1 MDVAAQ
7 KPWPEAETSG
17 AQSPIEIEKFLRSE
31 IIRRQVT
38 LIGELDLVEPTTYAG
53 INWSLLDLANY
64 LVSKPI
70 IRSTLTNTS
79 TWSNGIWPYPATLA
93 IWSVGHAQTEKD
105 GNKLWELLEDYS
117 TSQKSKLAEL
127 FYQAVSSLGLEMFEG
142 ELENAQKYV
151 QLARIHAMIPDFAI
165 ERYAEIINRG
175 VKFNRPKIQ
184 ILNEITTDTTISKGV
199 QRLFSGNPTIGL
211 DLIERSFNFLA
222 YGYQIDLPDR
232 IKTKLSSTTSLKKNP
247 RKARN
252 FPQILF
258 VEWERNLEIRGATG
272 WRIEDQNGNEMNHQ
286 SLKPN
291 RVFVSS
297 ENSEKIEIFNPDNG
311 YFIFDLDG
319 NLTDGRYLPSEGG
332 FLIWNRKVE
341 LLSEIPHIEPGYI
354 SGADWNDWQYSY
366 FQDVAH
372 LEVKIENG
380 IIRTLFQKKSL
391 SVKLSPVTHL
401 VDINRD
407 QVFSEYPVLEER
419 QFLKITDNLTEE
431 QWSLEGELGP
441 IIRGQGGSVDLNM
454 SAGLG
459 KTKICRG
466 LIIPGIVVRGLETSL
481 KLREKRKVSIKF
493 RDNWKVTY
501 PPEFVGQSQAD
512 LVVYGDPE
520 SEVPMIKVL
529 DPTGIE
535 HFIGLEIPIL
545 SWSVEYRDRE
555 NEMVASHLEHKIEDR
570 RKIQALILHEID
582 EYVPILKVGEVSK
595 SGRQRGR
602 DVRYDLRFLQ
612 DDNRDESTEISI
624 TWNHES
630 LELVSFRKIPTKK
643 SLIIKDFKDLLDA
656 SIKADIISLESWN
669 EYKSTKIA
677 ESKLLK
683 ARRRNRRGIHQ

>member
-127 FYQAVSSLGLEMFEG
+127 FYQAVSNLGLEIFEG

-184 ILNEITTDTTISKGV
+184 MFNEITTDTTISKGV

-232 IKTKLSSTTSLKKNP
+232 IKSKLSSTTSLKKNP

-291 RVFVSS
+291 RIFVSS
-297 ENSEKIEIFNPDNG
+297 ENSEKIEIFNPNNG

-341 LLSEIPHIEPGYI
+341 ILSEIPHLEPGYI
-354 SGADWNDWQYSY
+354 SGSEWNDWQYSY

-380 IIRTLFQKKSL
+380 IIRTLFQRKSL

-401 VDINRD
+401 VDSNRD
-407 QVFSEYPVLEER
+407 QVFSEYPELEER
-419 QFLKITDNLTEE
+419 QFLKITDNLTKE
-431 QWSLEGELGP
+431 QWSLDGEIGP
-441 IIRGQGGSVDLNM
+441 IIRGQGGAVDLNI

-459 KTKICRG
+459 KSKICRG
-466 LIIPGIVVRGLETSL
+466 LVIPGVEVRGLETSL
-481 KLREKRKVSIKF
+481 KLHEKRKVSIKF
-493 RDNWKVTY
+493 IQSWKITF
-501 PPEFVGQSQAD
+501 PSEFAGRSEID
-512 LVVYGDPE
+512 LDIIGDPE
-520 SEVPMIKVL
+520 SEVPMVKVVE
-529 DPTGIE
+529 PTGIE
-535 HFIGLEIPIL
+535 HFIGVEIPIL
-545 SWSVEYRDRE
+545 AWSIEYKDRE

-570 RKIQALILHEID
+570 RKIQALILHEVG
-582 EYVPILKVGEVSK
+582 EYVPILKVGEVFK
-595 SGRQRGR
+595 LGRQRGR

-612 DDNRDESTEISI
+612 DDNSDDGTVISI
-624 TWNHES
+624 MWSHES
-630 LELVSFRKIPTKK
+630 LELLSFRKIPTKK

-656 SIKADIISLESWN
+656 SIKAEIITLESWN
-669 EYKSTKIA
+669 AYKSTKVA

-683 ARRRNRRGIHQ
+683 ARRRNLSGMQ

>member
-127 FYQAVSSLGLEMFEG
+127 FYQAVSILGLEMFEG

-184 ILNEITTDTTISKGV
+184 MLNEITTDKTISKGV

-211 DLIERSFNFLA
+211 DLIERSFNYLA

-297 ENSEKIEIFNPDNG
+297 ENSEKIEIFNPDYG

-341 LLSEIPHIEPGYI
+341 ILSEIPHIEPGYI

-366 FQDVAH
+366 FQDVDH
-372 LEVKIENG
+372 LEVKIDNG

-501 PPEFVGQSQAD
+501 PSEFVGQSQAD
-512 LVVYGDPE
+512 LDVYGDPE

-529 DPTGIE
+529 DPTGVE

-545 SWSVEYRDRE
+545 SWSVEYKDRE

-624 TWNHES
+624 TWSYES

-643 SLIIKDFKDLLDA
+643 SVIIKDFKDLLDA
-656 SIKADIISLESWN
+656 SIKAEIITLESWN

-683 ARRRNRRGIHQ
+683 ARRRNLRGIQ

>member
-127 FYQAVSSLGLEMFEG
+127 FYQAVSNLGLEMFEG

-184 ILNEITTDTTISKGV
+184 MLNEITTDTTISKGV

-272 WRIEDQNGNEMNHQ
+272 WRIEDQDGNEMNHQ

-291 RVFVSS
+291 KVFVSS

-341 LLSEIPHIEPGYI
+341 ILSEIPHIESGYI

-372 LEVKIENG
+372 LEVRIDNE

-459 KTKICRG
+459 KSKICRG
-466 LIIPGIVVRGLETSL
+466 LIIPGIVVRGLDTSL

-501 PPEFVGQSQAD
+501 PSEFVGQIQAD
-512 LVVYGDPE
+512 LDVYGDPE

-545 SWSVEYRDRE
+545 SWSVEYTDRE

-582 EYVPILKVGEVSK
+582 EYVPILKVGEVSIL
-595 SGRQRGR
+595 GRQRGR

-624 TWNHES
+624 TWSYES

-669 EYKSTKIA
+669 EYKSTKVA

-683 ARRRNRRGIHQ
+683 ARRRNLRGIHQ